1 MVVAVLVFIF
11 FIMMSYK
18 RSYKDHKYIDHPFGY
33 HQAIYKYFKFQV
45 IVFYNYGPKEEF
57 INRIVNN
64 IQLA

>member
-1 MVVAVLVFIF
+1 
-11 FIMMSYK
+11 MSYK